1 MYKISADFHCY
12 RDAKRRF
19 VWRDFPSFLAVIVYR
34 YGHWCHNLKYKV
46 IRYLL
51 YLTYFPCS
59 WFTWITTGI
68 QIPKSTR
75 IGKGLRIHHWGNII
89 INGQAVIG
97 DYCQLRPGVIIGNLH
112 DGNDV
117 PKIGNHVS
125 VGGGAKI
132 LGNISIGDH
141 AKIGANAVAIKD
153 VPEHATAVGV
163 PARIILHS

>member
-1 MYKISADFHCY
+1 MDSQPTDSRSNMLPQVSRLSKISSDFYCY
-12 RDAKRRF
+12 KDGKGRF

-97 DYCQLRPGVIIGNLH
+97 DYMLHYYRITKQEISLFLMQSINIIKHQLAHL
-112 DGNDV
+112 
-117 PKIGNHVS
+117 
-125 VGGGAKI
+125 
-132 LGNISIGDH
+132 L
-141 AKIGANAVAIKD
+141 
-153 VPEHATAVGV
+153 
-163 PARIILHS
+163 